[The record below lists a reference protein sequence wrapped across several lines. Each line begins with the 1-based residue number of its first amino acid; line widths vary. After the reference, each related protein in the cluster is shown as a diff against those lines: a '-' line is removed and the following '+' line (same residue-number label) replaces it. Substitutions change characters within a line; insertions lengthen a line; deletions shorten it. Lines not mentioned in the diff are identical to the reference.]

1 MISRGSAQQTGA
13 IGLALVAVIAVTLLM
28 VAGMLM
34 MNSVKSKQAVVTS
47 ATAAMLTMQQAALDF
62 ARQNKRLPNVGEF
75 NALTQA
81 TTNSIGRKAVYLV
94 DDRFSAVG
102 TNVCTLAYD
111 GLLRVNDCGSDTT
124 CANPGVV
131 TGLVF
136 VLVDSGQN
144 VLSLADPVHQS
155 STRTASTSIIP
166 VTANQN
172 PNEIVRRFAAGTSV
186 GRFGDVSI
194 DQTIYDDGIEFA
206 SAARLREAAG
216 CNLVSQGD
224 VIVSGGDLRILNTS
238 PLPNATLGAPY
249 SKIITAY
256 GMDAATYS
264 FLVTGALPPGLTLSS
279 PTGKTVTLAGTPSAV
294 GTYSFTLAVTA
305 AAVGGYS
312 RTAST
317 PFSLTVATCPNWA
330 DTGAP
335 QTTSCP
341 NVGETGSVTRQLQTD
356 TCTPSSGTQWV
367 NISSTC
373 VCTPTW
379 SDTGVTRSV
388 SCPVGQTGSALEKEQ
403 LQSCTNNRQW
413 VPVSSTCVNSAP
425 VFSTCQCL
433 RVYLPFL
440 GINSITNQTTTDPQ
454 CSNSCCSAFFLTQSP
469 SPCSSFFCTFNAT
482 CPFP

>member
-1 MISRGSAQQTGA
+1 MRQSGA
-13 IGLALVAVIAVTLLM
+13 IGLALVAIIALTLVM
-28 VAGMLM
+28 IAGMLM
-34 MNSVKSKQAVVTS
+34 MNSVKSKQAVATS
-47 ATAAMLTMQQAALDF
+47 STASMLTMQQAALDF
-62 ARQNKRLPNVGEF
+62 GRQNKRLPTVAEF

-81 TTNSIGRKAVYLV
+81 TTNSIGRKAIYLV
-94 DDRFSAVG
+94 DDRFSTVG
-102 TNVCTLAYD
+102 TNICTLPFD

-124 CANPGVV
+124 CVNPGVIQ
-131 TGLVF
+131 GLVF
-136 VLVDSGQN
+136 VLLDSGQN

-155 STRTASTSIIP
+155 STRTVSTNITP
-166 VTANQN
+166 ATANQN
-172 PNEIVRRFAAGTSV
+172 PNEIVRRYAAGVSV
-186 GRFGDVSI
+186 GRFANVSI

-206 SAARLREAAG
+206 SAASLREAAG

-238 PLPNATLGAPY
+238 PPPDATLGNAY

-264 FLVTGALPPGLTLSS
+264 FSVTLGALPPGLSLSP
-279 PTGKTVTLAGTPSAV
+279 PTGKTVTITGTPTVA

-305 AAVGGYS
+305 TTVGGYS
-312 RTAST
+312 RTASIPVVMKVT
-317 PFSLTVATCPNWA
+317 ACPNWVNS
-330 DTGAP
+330 GAP

-341 NVGETGSVTRQLQTD
+341 PGETGSVTRQLQTD
-356 TCTPSSGTQWV
+356 ACTPSVGTQWV
-367 NISSTC
+367 NISNTC

-379 SDTGVTRSV
+379 SDTGATRSV

-413 VPVSSTCVNSAP
+413 VPVSNTCVNSAP

-433 RVYLPFL
+433 RLIANNVLNL
-440 GINSITNQTTTDPQ
+440 TASDPQ
-454 CSNSCCSAFFLTQSP
+454 CTNACCSAFWLGQSP
-469 SPCSSFFCTFNAT
+469 RPCSGPFCTFNAT